1 MCLAIPA
8 KITEVRPDGL
18 ADADILGVARQ
29 ISVDLTPQAAVGDY
43 VLVHAGFAIEVVDEQ
58 FAQETIDLI
67 RQFPELAA
75 DDLGA
80 AGGEGDAS
88 DAGMAGMGATAGPGI
103 AGGGLAAEFA
113 ATFGD
118 VPTKA

>member
-18 ADADILGVARQ
+18 AEVDILGVTRQ
-29 ISVDLTPQAAVGDY
+29 ISVDLTPQASAGDY

-58 FAQETIDLI
+58 FAQETIELI
-67 RQFPELAA
+67 REFPELAA
-75 DDLGA
+75 DDLGPTGAPADA
-80 AGGEGDAS
+80 AGTGLG
-88 DAGMAGMGATAGPGI
+88 G